1 MGGRCISLVDG
12 LMDRERLLD
21 RVVGMIVATAWMG
34 GLRMVAEW
42 RCAMMI
48 VGAQTGGVGLVVGW
62 TGGEKML
69 LVDEFVD
76 GEGLLK

>member
-34 GLRMVAEW
+34 GLRMVVEW

-48 VGAQTGGVGLVVGW
+48 VGAQTGGLGLVVGW